1 LRIHLITD
9 TGLAQPGSLTPS
21 CADLTDFEWRSQRC
35 RSTGR
40 VGGHGEADRDSR
52 RSRRGDDVVTG
63 GLCLSQSALHD
74 EFSER
79 VRNFCD
85 VSGLTVRQD
94 VILDVRYSLKTH
106 GRDQLAYFQS
116 HGRVRVVYTNVRTS
130 EYVTEVTRVMEKDL
144 RVTDNGD
151 GTLTILVFPTASSSV
166 YDATGKA
173 IARNPGQFRYEI
185 LVDHGGTPSD
195 PSDDKFL
202 EFLGVVK
209 ESNGR
214 TDHFCA
220 AVVPAI
226 S

>member
-1 LRIHLITD
+1 M
-9 TGLAQPGSLTPS
+9 
-21 CADLTDFEWRSQRC
+21 
-35 RSTGR
+35 
-40 VGGHGEADRDSR
+40 
-52 RSRRGDDVVTG
+52 
-63 GLCLSQSALHD
+63 
-74 EFSER
+74 
-79 VRNFCD
+79 
-85 VSGLTVRQD
+85 
-94 VILDVRYSLKTH
+94 
-106 GRDQLAYFQS
+106 
-116 HGRVRVVYTNVRTS
+116 YTNVHTS
-130 EYVTEVTRVMEKDL
+130 EYVTEVSRVMEKDL
-144 RVTDNGD
+144 RVTDSGD
-151 GTLTILVFPTASSSV
+151 GTWTILVFATGSSSV